1 MRPYLLFIA
10 LLSVCQYVNELIY
23 LNSRNVK
30 NTGIEPI
37 TSLTDILY
45 QIPVE
50 RPSFGP
56 YSYLFIILCSPGQI

>member
-23 LNSRNVK
+23 ILQCRNVK

-37 TSLTDILY
+37 TSLLIYYYTKYHQSVLPLDY
-45 QIPVE
+45 IPI
-50 RPSFGP
+50 
-56 YSYLFIILCSPGQI
+56 FIRSPGQI